1 MSLCKNI
8 NHMTFTKVRGFEGR
22 GPMASVS
29 SWSDDGSHPR
39 SMESTPV
46 VYCSS

>member
-8 NHMTFTKVRGFEGR
+8 NHMTFAKVKGFEGR
-22 GPMASVS
+22 EPIASVS
-29 SWSDDGSHPR
+29 SWSDEGSHLR
-39 SMESTPV
+39 SMESTPI